1 MLAFLAMLPRGHTVI
16 RDRKP
21 TEGEKARGMR
31 LKELRQRRHLT
42 QEKLAQ
48 AVGVGLNTIRKW
60 ERGDRTPGLY
70 LAMRLALALDVSL
83 DELAGMPPRRK
94 KRK

>member
-1 MLAFLAMLPRGHTVI
+1 MI
-16 RDRKP
+16 RRRKP
-21 TEGEKARGMR
+21 TAWEIAVAMR
-31 LKELRQRRHLT
+31 LKEFRQVRGLT